1 MKKEYIRGKKADLI
15 DFSLS
20 VVLSSKRCFA
30 GLNVVMGEGEVV
42 ENLWF
47 RCGWVRP
54 LKMLQLQSEFSSRFP
69 ADTWVEMGPEVN

>member
-15 DFSLS
+15 DSGLS
-20 VVLSSKRCFA
+20 VVLSSKRCFT

-47 RCGWVRP
+47 RCGSVRL
-54 LKMLQLQSEFSSRFP
+54 LKRL
-69 ADTWVEMGPEVN
+69 

>member
-15 DFSLS
+15 DSGLS

-47 RCGWVRP
+47 RCGSVRL
-54 LKMLQLQSEFSSRFP
+54 LKRL
-69 ADTWVEMGPEVN
+69 